1 MAGHKMEHKGQA
13 PGPAHAGHMQMIE
26 DYKKRFFVC
35 LALTIP
41 IILLSST
48 VQGFFGVSFT
58 FPGADYLVFLLST
71 IIYFYGG
78 YPFLK
83 GIFEE
88 LKERR
93 PGMMTL
99 IAVAISVAYFYSA
112 AVVLG
117 LPGMVF
123 FWELATL
130 IDIMLLGHWLEMRS
144 VMGASMALEELVKIM
159 PSEAHMVHDGH
170 VMDVKVEE
178 LKAGDKVQV
187 KPGEKV
193 PVDGV
198 VMEGE
203 TSVNQAMLTGESQP
217 VAKRA
222 GDKVIG
228 GSINGEGAMIVR
240 VEKTGRDT
248 YLSQV
253 VELVRQAQESKS
265 RTQDFG
271 RQGSPCSGH
280 RRPGRGRHH
289 VDCVAHPRPD
299 AGLRH
304 RAHGDGHGHH
314 LPPRPRPGRAPGRG
328 RIDGAGGEI
337 RPAHPGP
344 ERVRERPEPAGHS
357 IRQDRH
363 AY

>member
-1 MAGHKMEHKGQA
+1 MDMEHGMKEGGMAGHKMEHKGQA

-123 FWELATL
+123 
-130 IDIMLLGHWLEMRS
+130 LLGTGDADRHHAARPL
-144 VMGASMALEELVKIM
+144 
-159 PSEAHMVHDGH
+159 
-170 VMDVKVEE
+170 
-178 LKAGDKVQV
+178 AGDAV
-187 KPGEKV
+187 GH
-193 PVDGV
+193 
-198 VMEGE
+198 
-203 TSVNQAMLTGESQP
+203 
-217 VAKRA
+217 
-222 GDKVIG
+222 
-228 GSINGEGAMIVR
+228 GSI
-240 VEKTGRDT
+240 
-248 YLSQV
+248 
-253 VELVRQAQESKS
+253 
-265 RTQDFG
+265 
-271 RQGSPCSGH
+271 
-280 RRPGRGRHH
+280 
-289 VDCVAHPRPD
+289 
-299 AGLRH
+299 
-304 RAHGDGHGHH
+304 DG
-314 LPPRPRPGRAPGRG
+314 P
-328 RIDGAGGEI
+328 
-337 RPAHPGP
+337 
-344 ERVRERPEPAGHS
+344 
-357 IRQDRH
+357 
-363 AY
+363 